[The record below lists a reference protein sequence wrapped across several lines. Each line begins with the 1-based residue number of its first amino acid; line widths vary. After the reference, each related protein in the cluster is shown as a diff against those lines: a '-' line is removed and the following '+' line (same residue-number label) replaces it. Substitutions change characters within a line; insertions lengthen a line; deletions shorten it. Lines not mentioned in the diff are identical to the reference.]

1 MAIQVKKF
9 NFPPFDEWYNKKCY
23 YNETIG
29 KYEVDICK
37 FFDYYAVFAN
47 FPLEH
52 IKLFDFNEIQDMSLE
67 EQLESFKVW
76 YEKACVK
83 VNEEFENYIRTYL
96 VED

>member
-9 NFPPFDEWYNKKCY
+9 NFLPFDEWYNKKDCY
-23 YNETIG
+23 SETVG
-29 KYEVDICK
+29 KYKVDISS
-37 FFDYYAVFAN
+37 FFNYYAVFAN
-47 FPLEH
+47 FPLNH
-52 IKLFDFNEIQDMSLE
+52 IDFLNFDKMQDMSLE